1 MKIRKYIFLIAV
13 FLFTIICIMV
23 TKKRDNKIAE
33 NEYVTEKLNIE
44 IEEETPMIVEE
55 LVKQYPK
62 EDVLKKY
69 KGYDVCAK
77 IEIPVISL
85 EANIFSEFSN
95 KALKVSCTKFW
106 GVEPNQE
113 GNFCV
118 AGHNYKNMF
127 YGIKKLKIGDTF
139 FITDNEVGKVEYEIF
154 FIDKVVPENVEC
166 LDAVTKGEKEVTL
179 ITCTTDSKYRII
191 VKGREKILDIDT

>member
-1 MKIRKYIFLIAV
+1 MKTRRYIFLIV
-13 FLFTIICIMV
+13 VILFTIICIMV
-23 TKKRDNKIAE
+23 VKKRDNKIVE
-33 NEYVTEKLNIE
+33 NEYVTEKINIE
-44 IEEETPMIVEE
+44 IEEPIKE
-55 LVKQYPK
+55 YPK
-62 EDVLKKY
+62 EDISESY

-85 EANIFSEFSN
+85 EANILSEFSN
-95 KALKVSCTKFW
+95 NALKVSCTKFW
-106 GVEPNQE
+106 GVNPNQE

-127 YGIKKLKIGDTF
+127 YGIKKLQIGDTF

-154 FIDKVVPENVEC
+154 SIDIVVPENVEC
-166 LDAVTKGEKEVTL
+166 LDAVTNGEKEVTL

-191 VKGREKILDIDT
+191 VKAREKIL